1 MDLHELEHRVTIL
14 LLALGFSPKN
24 IGYHYLRH
32 ALCMTCQDASML
44 DLITKKLYP
53 ALSKIFQTK
62 STDIE
67 RTIRFTIGE
76 WYKEKLPGTQ
86 ISVQEM
92 GLFII
97 PAKYPSNLSLLK
109 YFTAFLQATHT
120 SPS

>member
-1 MDLHELEHRVTIL
+1 MEAYELERHITIL

-24 IGYHYLRH
+24 IGYHYLRRG
-32 ALCMTCQDASML
+32 LYITFEDPTML
-44 DLITKKLYP
+44 DLITKNLYP
-53 ALSKIFQTK
+53 ALGKIFQTK

-86 ISVQEM
+86 IPIQEM
-92 GLFII
+92 GLFTV
-97 PAKYPSNLSLLK
+97 PAKYPSNRSFMQSL
-109 YFTAFLQATHT
+109 TAFLQVAHT